1 MLSLSDKRFQLQRL
15 LGEGASGAVYLA
27 LDHETGEQVALKKL
41 FKVDQKSVARFKREF
56 RALADIHHPNLV
68 KLYDLNRGP
77 ESWFLTMEYVAGKD
91 FRQKFGADVSG
102 TRDSMRPANDTA
114 DHTDHAGNDRSAR
127 ELLRVFY
134 DLACGVHAIHRAGM
148 LHRDLKPSN
157 ALIADDGRVVVVD
170 FGLVREIGGDNLLTQ
185 DGMVAG
191 TPAYM
196 PPEQAMGEKLSE
208 ASDWY
213 AFGAMLYE
221 AISGVLPIESRNVT
235 LLLHRKLTEDP
246 APLEHGA
253 PPAVLRLCMELLARD
268 PALRPPGSKVLEV
281 LAAVGGATRDP
292 SSTEAH
298 PLTIE
303 PVAVTTTATLFGR
316 DVELAQLHA
325 VADTPREHSVIV
337 HVRGSSGSGKSALME
352 QFLEDV
358 MASVTTPSVVL
369 RGRCYEREAMP
380 FKAMDGII
388 DSLVAHLSQLDDITC
403 AQLLPPNI
411 FDLARLFPVFERL
424 HAVQRLNALHRARG
438 DETQVRRR
446 AEQAL
451 RRLITGIANDV
462 RIVLWIDDLQWG
474 DLDSASVLRDWL
486 ETPLMAP
493 VIVVLSYRSEE
504 THTSSALHLLLDGLE
519 DAARALQ
526 TNIDIQ
532 PLPPDEVRRLCMHRL
547 AQRSLAPEPMVARIV
562 EESRGNPFLAQQLTA
577 IAEAKLDRHDTS
589 LEGLSIDAMIERAGS
604 YLDASA
610 RTLLHVLAIAGRP
623 VRPQLAIA
631 AAGVA
636 SSGRANIHALRGL
649 RLIRTRDIS
658 GEQWL
663 EVYHDRVRETVQA
676 ALSPTERKQLHEALL
691 QQAETRLVAEH
702 DWLHT
707 LALGAGRHARAFRYG
722 LLAAQ
727 HASETL
733 AFERAVE
740 LYRTCLDLLSESDA
754 EQLRRENEP
763 HDLWVMLATAQAH
776 CRRGYEA
783 AKAYSVAAE
792 HAPPGKHVEFLQLA
806 AAHLVRSGRF
816 EEGERMVQRVL
827 AALKLYVPKSRAG
840 LFTAIAWEH
849 GRVALRSFDVPPRTE
864 NLGTPQLEQ
873 VAMLY
878 GTLSIETQLYNPLR
892 AALFQSRALRI
903 GLDYGSPSNVAR
915 ALCLSAT
922 IACISGTRRA
932 ARRSENMLQRA
943 EELYRRGGSPELQLE
958 LLSARAV
965 CAQFVGDIEGILGPA
980 RAVEDLIESRAITSA
995 LGDYYY
1001 LFAVRMVHISALQ
1014 SLGKLLEARKI
1025 LDEYVASARATDNLA
1040 AILQVTVSRVID
1052 EQARDRCAGTR
1063 ARLDDEY
1070 TKLPQ
1075 GDVSVLTAAHML
1087 GVMRAACATGDYDWA
1102 FARLAQFWEPYKRS
1116 LVHRSAFLAML
1127 AHTTHARLVVN
1138 HHVERGATGNIE
1150 ALVRDDLA
1158 VLARLPQEVNAEVS
1172 IARTRARLAALS
1184 GERERAVGY
1193 MRPCLKRMEG
1203 TNIKQET
1210 EHDRYMLGLL
1220 IGGDEG
1226 REFIARARAGLLECG
1241 VNDPD
1246 ANMRAYAPEL
1256 MR

>member
-1 MLSLSDKRFQLQRL
+1 MLSLSNKRFQLVRL

-27 LDHETGEQVALKKL
+27 LDNETGEQVALKQL
-41 FKVDQKSVARFKREF
+41 FKLDQKSVARFKREF

-91 FRQKFGADVSG
+91 FRHKFGADASG
-102 TRDSMRPANDTA
+102 TRESMQPANDSSA
-114 DHTDHAGNDRSAR
+114 DAADERSTR

-170 FGLVREIGGDNLLTQ
+170 FGLVREIDGDNLLTQ

-196 PPEQAMGEKLSE
+196 PPEQAMGDKLSE

-213 AFGAMLYE
+213 AFGVMLYE

-235 LLLHRKLTEDP
+235 LLLQRKLTEDP

-253 PPAVLRLCMELLARD
+253 PPAVLGLCMELLARD
-268 PALRPPGSKVLEV
+268 PALRPPGSKVLDV
-281 LAAVGGATRDP
+281 LAAAGGATRDA
-292 SSTEAH
+292 STAETH
-298 PLTIE
+298 PLTMDPAAI
-303 PVAVTTTATLFGR
+303 TSTATLFGR
-316 DVELAQLHA
+316 EVELAQLHA
-325 VADTPREHSVIV
+325 LTESPREHSVVV
-337 HVRGSSGSGKSALME
+337 HVRGSSGCGKSALVE
-352 QFLEDV
+352 QFLEDITIS
-358 MASVTTPSVVL
+358 ATTPWVVL

-388 DSLVAHLSQLDDITC
+388 DALVAELFQLDDITC
-403 AQLLPPNI
+403 AQVLPPNI

-424 HAVQRLNALHRARG
+424 RAVQMLNKLHRARG
-438 DETQVRRR
+438 DESQIRRR

-451 RRLITGIANDV
+451 RRMITTIANDRCV
-462 RIVLWIDDLQWG
+462 VLWIDDMQWG

-504 THTSSALHLLLDGLE
+504 MQTSSALRLLLDGLDE
-519 DAARALQ
+519 KARALQ
-526 TNIDIQ
+526 TNIDID
-532 PLPPDEVRRLCMHRL
+532 PLPPDDVRRLCMHRL
-547 AQRSLAPEPMVARIV
+547 AQRSQAPESMVARIID
-562 EESRGNPFLAQQLTA
+562 ESRGNPFLAQQLTA

-610 RTLLHVLAIAGRP
+610 RALLHVLAIAGRP

-631 AAGVA
+631 AAGVS

-663 EVYHDRVRETVQA
+663 EVYHDRVRETVQG
-676 ALSPTERKQLHEALL
+676 ALSPTERTQLYQALL
-691 QQAETRLVAEH
+691 QQAEIRRVDEH
-702 DWLHT
+702 DWLHA
-707 LALGAGRHARAFRYG
+707 LALGAGQRTRAFHYG

-727 HASETL
+727 HASATL

-740 LYRTCLDLLSESDA
+740 LYKSCLELSDS
-754 EQLRRENEP
+754 EQLSREIEP
-763 HDLWVMLATAQAH
+763 YALWVMLATAQAH

-783 AKAYSVAAE
+783 AKAYSAAAE
-792 HAPPGKHVEFLQLA
+792 HAPADKRVELLQLA

-816 EEGERMVQRVL
+816 EEGEHIVQQVL
-827 AALKLYVPKSRAG
+827 TALKLHVPKSRAG
-840 LFTAIAWEH
+840 LFAAIAWEH
-849 GRVALRSFDVPPRTE
+849 GRIALRSFDVPSRSAE
-864 NLGTPQLEQ
+864 LRSRRLEQ
-873 VAMLY
+873 AAMLY
-878 GTLSIETQLYNPLR
+878 GTLSIETQLYNTLR

-903 GLDYGSPSNVAR
+903 SLDYGTPSEVAR

-932 ARRSENMLQRA
+932 ARRSEHMLQRA
-943 EELYRRGGSPELQLE
+943 EELYRRSGSPELQLE

-965 CAQFVGDIEGILGPA
+965 CAQFVGDIEGIFGPA
-980 RAVEDLIESRAITSA
+980 RAVEELIEARSTTSE

-1025 LDEYVASARATDNLA
+1025 LDEHVASARATDNLA

-1052 EQARDRCAGTR
+1052 EQARDMCAGTR

-1070 TKLPQ
+1070 NRLPQ
-1075 GDVSVLTAAHML
+1075 SDFSVLTAAHML

-1102 FARLAQFWEPYKRS
+1102 FARLAQFWEPYRRS

-1127 AHTTHARLVVN
+1127 AHTTHARLLVN
-1138 HHVERGATGNIE
+1138 HHVQTGATADIE
-1150 ALVRDDLA
+1150 ALVSDDLA
-1158 VLARLPQEVNAEVS
+1158 VLARLPKEVNAAVS
-1172 IARTRARLAALS
+1172 IARTRARLAALN
-1184 GERERAVGY
+1184 GERERAVAY
-1193 MRPCLKRMEG
+1193 MRPCLQRMEG

-1210 EHDRYMLGLL
+1210 EHDRYVLGLL
-1220 IGGDEG
+1220 VGGDEG
-1226 REFIARARAGLLECG
+1226 SQLIARARTGLLECG
-1241 VNDPD
+1241 INDPD